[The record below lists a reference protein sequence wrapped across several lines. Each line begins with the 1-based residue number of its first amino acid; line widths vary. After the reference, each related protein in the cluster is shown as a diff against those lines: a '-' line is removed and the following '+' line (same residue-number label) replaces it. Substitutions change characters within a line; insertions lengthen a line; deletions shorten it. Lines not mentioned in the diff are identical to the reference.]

1 MHFHKGET
9 AMRRT
14 ITVLLSLAI
23 CIQMNAQS
31 TLKEGM
37 EMLRQQYGI
46 SYIYDSS
53 LPILRSY
60 DEDRL
65 NAGTLQENLSR
76 LFSGSGIDYIVKGR
90 QVILKKKRT
99 LSLEN
104 NYSLSQPELLDS
116 SVVVDWRMPILTHPQ
131 SGSLGITRL
140 TVEQAPVLLG
150 EKDVLK
156 TLQMLP
162 GVQAAAEGYAGISIR
177 GGYSDESLI
186 LLDGVPVMQADHF
199 LGLFSIFPAESVAEA
214 TLWKGNFPARYGGR
228 ASGIVDLQSASG
240 NRDKW
245 RGGFSVG
252 LLSDRFHADGP
263 IGNKLSLSA
272 SGRVLHT
279 FLAQP
284 VTALMDKAGN
294 YWFYDL
300 NARLDWYLSDNDRI
314 TLSGY
319 NGYDLLDLHENWY
332 EYEHRYDENYAAYNI
347 RTNKYDKSRYG
358 WGTSTAALSW
368 RHRDTGRTTLAFSN
382 SRMRTYSD
390 TRWEYDTDG
399 VKTGKYR
406 NCGAATSLTGIILRT
421 DWNIGIFSYGGE
433 YTRHYLRSD
442 GLSSL
447 NTETSSE
454 GKTTS
459 LPSTVVKPETI
470 PANEAA
476 IYADASIPIG
486 SAVCINPGLRL
497 SLFESLGSIRI
508 HPEPRLSV
516 KWRSGEGWEADA
528 GYSRMVQYFHRI
540 PSGYSSF
547 PTDFWH
553 PVSGNVQP
561 LISDQISLCGRYEG
575 LPGWEFS
582 AELYYKLQS
591 GVVDYIDSYA
601 PLGTSQAHWSGSVA
615 SGKGNGMG
623 MELLVRKTS
632 GAFTGWLGYTLSG
645 STRVFPDGT
654 INNGNP
660 FPSST
665 DRRHRIDFCATWA
678 VNEAVDIT
686 LAWTFASG
694 SPITMP
700 LRSTAIYDESRKNE
714 DTVRYIDYAPS
725 RNNYRLPPIHR
736 ADISVNLRK
745 PLKRGERI
753 WTFGLYNL
761 YGANNPDF
769 FRYMKTSDTIIGSDS
784 YYPDKPEGTPFL
796 RTVSYLLVIPTVSF
810 SRNF

>member
-1 MHFHKGET
+1 
-9 AMRRT
+9 MRRT
-14 ITVLLSLAI
+14 ITILIGLLAI
-23 CIQMNAQS
+23 CIQMDAQS

-53 LPILRSY
+53 LPILGRY
-60 DEDRL
+60 NGDRL
-65 NAGTLQENLSR
+65 NARTLQENLSR
-76 LFSGSGIDYIVKGR
+76 LFHGSGIDYIVKGR
-90 QVILKKKRT
+90 QVILKKERAV
-99 LSLEN
+99 SPEYD
-104 NYSLSQPELLDS
+104 YSLSQPELLDS

-131 SGSLGITRL
+131 SGALGITRL

-186 LLDGVPVMQADHF
+186 LLDGVPIMQADHF
-199 LGLFSIFPAESVAEA
+199 LGLFSIFPAESVEKA
-214 TLWKGNFPARYGGR
+214 TLLKGNFPARYGGR
-228 ASGIVDLQSASG
+228 ASGIVDLQSQSG

-245 RGGFSVG
+245 QGGFSVG
-252 LLSDRFHADGP
+252 LLSERFHADGP

-284 VTALMDKAGN
+284 VTALMDQAGN

-300 NARLDWYLSDNDRI
+300 NARLDWYVSDNDRI

-319 NGYDLLDLHENWY
+319 NGYDFLDIHENWY

-347 RTNKYDKSRYG
+347 WTNKYEKSRYG
-358 WGTSTAALSW
+358 WGTSMAALSW
-368 RHRDTGRTTLAFSN
+368 HHRDIGRTTLAFSN
-382 SRMRTYSD
+382 SRMKTYSD
-390 TRWEYDTDG
+390 TRWEYNTDG
-399 VKTGKYR
+399 VHTGKNSDY
-406 NCGAATSLTGIILRT
+406 GAATSLTGIILRT
-421 DWNIGIFSYGGE
+421 DWKTGLFSFGGE
-433 YTRHYLRSD
+433 YTRHFLGSD

-447 NTETSSE
+447 LTERDPD
-454 GKTTS
+454 GRTTS
-459 LPSTVVKPETI
+459 IPSIVVKPETV

-476 IYADASIPIG
+476 IYADAAIPIG
-486 SAVCINPGLRL
+486 KAFSINPGVRL
-497 SLFESLGSIRI
+497 SLFEYLGAIRV

-516 KWRSGEGWEADA
+516 KWHSESGWEADA

-547 PTDFWH
+547 PTDSWH

-575 LPGWEFS
+575 FPGWELS
-582 AELYYKLQS
+582 AELYCKLQS

-601 PLGTSQAHWSGSVA
+601 PLGTSQADWNGSVA
-615 SGKGNGMG
+615 SGKGRGMG
-623 MELLVRKTS
+623 MEFMARKTS
-632 GAFTGWLGYTLSG
+632 GPLTGWLGYTLSG
-645 STRVFPDGT
+645 STRVYPDGT

-665 DRRHRIDFCATWA
+665 DRRHRINFCATWA
-678 VNEAVDIT
+678 VNETVDIT

-700 LRSTAIYDESRKNE
+700 TRSTAIYDESGK
-714 DTVRYIDYAPS
+714 DKDAVRSVDYAPS
-725 RNNYRLPPIHR
+725 RNNFRLPPIHR
-736 ADISVNLRK
+736 ADISVNFRK

-769 FRYMKTSDTIIGSDS
+769 FHYIKSQDKIVGSDS